1 MNTNHQSNIP
11 GMHAHP
17 VLVSAQWQVELDE
30 AIRRNDDAG
39 MWDVVARQA
48 DQEEAQEAM
57 ATLVSRLA
65 FRVDNRPRFSEM
77 FLMPVIAPA
86 GSDLIGNATN
96 WKSASFAVSEALDRW
111 LPTKAFKTVFNGIRP
126 FDWVG
131 TWRPAVLRSHLY
143 RTMPGNAQAKIA
155 TVAEDIDYPPEAPRL
170 GFVCMVLTSDRGWPA
185 LPDPSTL
192 SDKRLQDVVGY
203 ALHHVED
210 ADMPTI
216 LTPDR
221 VQFAITDGVCRWLS
235 ELDQSVK
242 VLGWSVSPVASSAD
256 VIKVSLRLDS
266 PTVSLT
272 QFTLRK
278 HQIGLRGVDEI
289 MQMLMALAPVM
300 DVPRDGALPAKR
312 SAERS

>member
-1 MNTNHQSNIP
+1 MNQNQQSISP
-11 GMHAHP
+11 GMHSHP

-39 MWDVVARQA
+39 MWEVVARQP

-86 GSDLIGNATN
+86 GSDLIGNEKN
-96 WKSASFAVSEALDRW
+96 WKAASFAVSEALDRW
-111 LPTKAFKTVFNGIRP
+111 LPSKAFKTVFNGIRP

-143 RTMPGNAQAKIA
+143 RTMPGNAQTKIT

-170 GFVCMVLTSDRGWPA
+170 GFVCMVLTSDRGWPS
-185 LPDPSTL
+185 LPEASTMA
-192 SDKRLQDVVGY
+192 DKRLQDIVGY
-203 ALHHVED
+203 ALHHVEH
-210 ADMPTI
+210 AAMPTI

-221 VQFAITDGVCRWLS
+221 VQFSITDGVCRWLR
-235 ELDQSVK
+235 ELDQAVK
-242 VLGWSVSPVASSAD
+242 VLGWTASPVASSAD

-266 PTVSLT
+266 PTVGLT

-278 HQIGLRGVDEI
+278 HQIGLRGVEDI
-289 MQMLMALAPVM
+289 MQILMDMAPVM
-300 DVPRDGALPAKR
+300 DVARDGAAPAKR
-312 SAERS
+312 PVERP

>member
-1 MNTNHQSNIP
+1 
-11 GMHAHP
+11 
-17 VLVSAQWQVELDE
+17 
-30 AIRRNDDAG
+30 
-39 MWDVVARQA
+39 
-48 DQEEAQEAM
+48 
-57 ATLVSRLA
+57 
-65 FRVDNRPRFSEM
+65 
-77 FLMPVIAPA
+77 
-86 GSDLIGNATN
+86 
-96 WKSASFAVSEALDRW
+96 
-111 LPTKAFKTVFNGIRP
+111 
-126 FDWVG
+126 VG

-143 RTMPGNAQAKIA
+143 RTMPGNAQAKIT

-185 LPDPSTL
+185 LPDPSTM

-221 VQFAITDGVCRWLS
+221 VQFSITDGVCRWLR

-266 PTVSLT
+266 QDVSLT

-300 DVPRDGALPAKR
+300 DVARDGGLPAKR
-312 SAERS
+312 SAKRS